1 MDRKSTTFP
10 AHVSLDTVERESGKS
25 LKQWFS
31 LLETHVNETSLPEDC
46 ANYLNKEYGISFYLA
61 KLISLKYCAFLR
73 GDSIEVEIEKCFYTS
88 ATKTFPIG
96 IHVLESYFT
105 DDGLRLSWLDSHF
118 EPQQINTG
126 RNMRLS
132 SRFDGVIQ
140 ISFKGKGP
148 QKCQITI
155 QHLNLASE
163 EAAIELQAFWKEKLN
178 RLKKVLNVDD

>member
-10 AHVSLDTVERESGKS
+10 AHVSSDTIARESGKT

-31 LLETHVNETSLPEDC
+31 LLEAHVNELSLPEEC
-46 ANYLNKEYGISFYLA
+46 ASFINKEYGVSADLA
-61 KLISLKYCAFLR
+61 TFISLKYCAFLK
-73 GDSIEVEIEKCFYTS
+73 GDSIEQETDKCFYTS

-96 IHVLESYFT
+96 IHVLESYLT
-105 DDGLRLSWLDSHF
+105 DESLRLSWLEPHF
-118 EPQQINTG
+118 KPELINTG

-132 SRFDGVIQ
+132 SRFNGLIQ

-178 RLKKVLNVDD
+178 SLKKVLNVND